1 MKQLLILLGLI
12 FLFSCENTNT
22 YTLHEK
28 GFEYKFFNQNEDAPK
43 PKVGDVMVLNM
54 TYYYN
59 EDSLLFSS
67 EELSTPFRMKL
78 KRIKPIG
85 ETIDDAMSLL
95 HIGDSASFRVNAS
108 LFYAQTKQQ
117 RVPNKVNQNDKIT
130 FYVKLIKVIDKKQ
143 FQKEQSKKQVP
154 DTPKKEQQLL
164 KRYIKMSNIKV
175 EPTNSGLYF
184 IEDLKGKG
192 TKPVTGSRVTVNYSG
207 YFIDGRSFS
216 STYDM
221 GKPFTFTL
229 GKDELIAGFQEGVY
243 MMQKKGHYTLI
254 IPSYLGYGKKGN
266 ERIPA
271 NKTLIF
277 DIDVLDIK

>member
-1 MKQLLILLGLI
+1 MKQLLILLGLSL
-12 FLFSCENTNT
+12 LFSCNNNSS

-28 GFEYKFFNQNEDAPK
+28 GFEYKFFNKNDDAPK
-43 PKVGDVMVLNM
+43 PRVGDVMVLNM
-54 TYYYN
+54 AYYYN
-59 EDSLLFSS
+59 GDSLLFSS
-67 EELSTPFRMKL
+67 KELSNPFRMKL
-78 KRIKPIG
+78 KRAKPIG

-95 HIGDSASFRVNAS
+95 HIGDSASFRVNAN

-117 RVPNKVNQNDKIT
+117 DIPKKVKQNDKIT
-130 FYVKLIKVIDKKQ
+130 FYVKLIKVINKEQ
-143 FQKEQSKKQVP
+143 FQKEQAKKQVP
-154 DTPKKEQQLL
+154 DTPKKEEQLL
-164 KRYIKMSNIKV
+164 KRYLEMSNIKV

-192 TKPVTGSRVTVNYSG
+192 KKPVTGNRVTVNYSG
-207 YFIDGRSFS
+207 YFIDGKSFS
-216 STYDM
+216 NTYDM

-229 GKDELIAGFQEGVY
+229 GKDELIAGFQEGIY
-243 MMQKKGHYTLI
+243 KMQKNGHYTLI

-277 DIDVLDIK
+277 EIDVLDIK